1 MSDKLSLL
9 KNWFRN
15 HKGTVTAFSGGVD
28 SSLVLYVSNLVLRE
42 NAIGL
47 ISNSESLKSKDFDI
61 ASSFCL
67 NHNIKLEVIKTDELN
82 DPNYTANPSNRCF
95 FCKNHLYEAMIDI
108 IGVKYPAYTII
119 NGTNF
124 DDLGDY
130 RPGLE
135 AATIHQIKSPLVEL
149 KITKKEV
156 IEMANELGI
165 ETANKPPSPCLSS
178 RIPYG
183 TKVNNERLRQIEN
196 AEYIL
201 NDFGFDT
208 VRVRNKGDEASI
220 EVPNDEIEKLIEQF
234 ELISLGIRNLGFKNV
249 KIDNEGFVS
258 GKLNRVLH
266 GKTV

>member
-1 MSDKLSLL
+1 MSDKLTLL
-9 KNWFRN
+9 KNWFKN

-28 SSLVLYVSNLVLRE
+28 SSLVLYVSKLVLGE

-47 ISNSESLKSKDFDI
+47 ISNSESLKSKDFKV
-61 ASSFCL
+61 ATSFCEHHKI
-67 NHNIKLEVIKTDELN
+67 NLEVIKTDELN

-95 FCKNHLYEAMIDI
+95 FCKNHLYEAMIDVI
-108 IGVKYPAYTII
+108 QEKYPEYTIL
-119 NGTNF
+119 NGTNL

-130 RPGLE
+130 RPGLQ
-135 AATIHQIKSPLVEL
+135 AANLHKIQSPLAEL
-149 KITKKEV
+149 KISKKEV
-156 IEMANELGI
+156 IEMANELGL

-183 TKVNNERLRQIEN
+183 VAVNNERLKQIEN

-208 VRVRNKGDEASI
+208 VRVRNNGDTASI
-220 EVPNDEIEKLIEQF
+220 EVPSNEIDKLAAKF
-234 ELISLGIRNLGFKNV
+234 EVISIGIRNLGFKKV

-266 GKTV
+266 DKTV

>member
-9 KNWFRN
+9 KNWFKN

-61 ASSFCL
+61 ASTFCS
-67 NHNIKLEVIKTDELN
+67 NHNIQLEVIKTDELN
-82 DPNYTANPSNRCF
+82 DPNYTANPTNRCF
-95 FCKNHLYEAMIDI
+95 FCKNHLYEAMIDVI
-108 IGVKYPAYTII
+108 REKYPTFTIL

-130 RPGLE
+130 RPGLQ
-135 AATIHQIKSPLVEL
+135 AASIHQIKSPLVEL

-183 TKVNNERLRQIEN
+183 TEVTDTRLRQIEN

-201 NDFGFDT
+201 NDFGFET
-208 VRVRNKGDEASI
+208 VRVRNNGDEASI
-220 EVPNDEIEKLIEQF
+220 EVAHDEIEKLKENF
-234 ELISLGIRNLGFKNV
+234 ELISIGIRNLGFKNV
-249 KIDNEGFVS
+249 RIDTEGFVS
-258 GKLNRVLH
+258 GKLNRILH

>member
-1 MSDKLSLL
+1 MSEKLELL
-9 KNWFRN
+9 KEWFKN
-15 HKGTVTAFSGGVD
+15 QKGTVTAFSGGVD
-28 SSLVLYVSNLVLRE
+28 SSLVLYVSNLVLKE
-42 NAIGL
+42 KAIGL
-47 ISNSESLKSKDFDI
+47 ISNSESLKSKDYKI
-61 ASSFCL
+61 ASDFCS
-67 NHNIKLEVIKTDELN
+67 NHNIQLEVIKTDELN
-82 DPNYTANPSNRCF
+82 DPNYTNNPSNRCF
-95 FCKNHLYEAMIDI
+95 FCKNHLYEAMID
-108 IGVKYPAYTII
+108 VVKKKYPTFTIL

-135 AATIHQIKSPLVEL
+135 AASVHHIKSPLVEL

-183 TKVNNERLRQIEN
+183 TAVTNQRLRQIEN
-196 AEYIL
+196 AEYLL
-201 NDFGFDT
+201 NDFGFET
-208 VRVRNKGDEASI
+208 VRVRHSGDGATI
-220 EVPNDEIEKLIEQF
+220 EVPNEEIEKLTEKF
-234 ELISLGIRNLGFKNV
+234 NLIAIGIKNMGFKNV

-266 GKTV
+266 GKTI